1 MTRHHPEPN
10 RPEQPLP
17 YTPPFR
23 SGNDWACQNYDGDV
37 QPDTGAKGFGSRGLM
52 TSVLMTPDGKTV
64 GAEAAHGTVT
74 RHYRLHQQGKA
85 TSTNPIAS
93 IFAWTRGLQFRGQ
106 FDGTPE
112 VVKFAQALEKVCVDT
127 VQAGYT
133 SEALR
138 AAWTNEADAAIARG

>member
-1 MTRHHPEPN
+1 MIRRPTRST
-10 RPEQPLP
+10 RTDTRLP
-17 YTPPFR
+17 DTALFR
-23 SGNDWACQNYDGDV
+23 S
-37 QPDTGAKGFGSRGLM
+37 
-52 TSVLMTPDGKTV
+52 
-64 GAEAAHGTVT
+64 TVT

-127 VQAGYT
+127 VEAGDMT
-133 SEALR
+133 KDLALLISPDQKWMTTDDFMDKLDQIGR
-138 AAWTNEADAAIARG
+138 ASCRERVCQYV